1 MPPPFMVYVVL
12 CKMHQDGM
20 AKKLCNYSFFI
31 KNRQSCLQI
40 KVILYCM
47 TLPGPYTSKI
57 PNIKT
62 IQFTIYKEK
71 ISRIFERPGS
81 DKENGIVMAHG

>member
-1 MPPPFMVYVVL
+1 MGWQKNYVIIL
-12 CKMHQDGM
+12 
-20 AKKLCNYSFFI
+20 FFI